1 MIGQPLDF
9 SLTASTQSNV
19 ASSWEVSV
27 AIDSNIRN
35 IIRMELMILLTDISN
50 LKKPYE
56 FTMQD
61 LDMYS
66 DILFARILL
75 LLRQRGNEFNNKEG
89 E

>member
-1 MIGQPLDF
+1 
-9 SLTASTQSNV
+9 
-19 ASSWEVSV
+19 V

>member
-1 MIGQPLDF
+1 
-9 SLTASTQSNV
+9 
-19 ASSWEVSV
+19 
-27 AIDSNIRN
+27 
-35 IIRMELMILLTDISN
+35 MELMILLTDISN